1 MLYDK
6 DRRDLASTNSTAK
19 RKPETKPKLCDNV
32 NNASNCAGSSAN
44 SQPATSSTPTKS
56 QSGNGSS
63 PQQLNIL
70 NFKSS
75 VFDKSKRKLLKLL
88 LKLKEE
94 EKNENNDLN
103 GIRIRKDCQLLAR
116 YIKEEKLSY
125 LILKLHPQ
133 NRGYSISLKKVYDKG
148 SAKQQQQQQQTS
160 SPASA
165 PVLET
170 IKLPYEESELLDYI
184 DNEQIPPMLVD
195 VLDSNCDSDEHLDL
209 FHFGKLFVEIQDYR
223 KNANVNN
230 QNYESKFVLL
240 RPTAQTIFSDVEK
253 LTTFDFNPNSCAFQR
268 SWSDEEKLELES
280 KLVLATSD
288 PICLDPSPLTFLS
301 SNQLNYEKKWL
312 NNDRIRSVCKR
323 SSQLYLNRTEKL
335 SQLPAPKH
343 LELFDFIRKKHAEK
357 HVDIARDK
365 VNKRVSILA
374 NGKLL
379 ACRRN

>member
-1 MLYDK
+1 M
-6 DRRDLASTNSTAK
+6 ASNHSTNK
-19 RKPETKPKLCDNV
+19 RRPETKPKLCDNI
-32 NNASNCAGSSAN
+32 NSTASSSNGALPSAN
-44 SQPATSSTPTKS
+44 GHPATSASLTPTKS

-63 PQQLNIL
+63 SQQLNVL

-103 GIRIRKDCQLLAR
+103 GIRIRKDCQLLSR
-116 YIKEEKLSY
+116 YIKEEKLSH

-133 NRGYSISLKKVYDKG
+133 NQGYSISLKKVYDRS
-148 SAKQQQQQQQTS
+148 SAKQQTG
-160 SPASA
+160 SPAA
-165 PVLET
+165 AQVLET

-209 FHFGKLFVEIQDYR
+209 FHFGQLFVEIQDYR

-230 QNYESKFVLL
+230 QNYESRFVLL

-268 SWSDEEKLELES
+268 Y
-280 KLVLATSD
+280 V
-288 PICLDPSPLTFLS
+288 
-301 SNQLNYEKKWL
+301 
-312 NNDRIRSVCKR
+312 
-323 SSQLYLNRTEKL
+323 
-335 SQLPAPKH
+335 
-343 LELFDFIRKKHAEK
+343 
-357 HVDIARDK
+357 
-365 VNKRVSILA
+365 
-374 NGKLL
+374 
-379 ACRRN
+379 

>member
-1 MLYDK
+1 MTTK
-6 DRRDLASTNSTAK
+6 RR
-19 RKPETKPKLCDNV
+19 PETKPKLCDNV
-32 NNASNCAGSSAN
+32 NNTNCGAASSAV
-44 SQPATSSTPTKS
+44 SQPATSASSTPTKS

-63 PQQLNIL
+63 PQQLNVL

-103 GIRIRKDCQLLAR
+103 GIRIRKDCQLLSR

-133 NRGYSISLKKVYDKG
+133 NQGYSISLKKVYDK
-148 SAKQQQQQQQTS
+148 SASKQAS
-160 SPASA
+160 SPVSA
-165 PVLET
+165 LVLET
-170 IKLPYEESELLDYI
+170 IKLPYEENELLDYI

-230 QNYESKFVLL
+230 QTYESKFVLL

-288 PICLDPSPLTFLS
+288 PICLDPNPLTFLS

-312 NNDRIRSVCKR
+312 NNDRIRSVCKK
-323 SSQLYLNRTEKL
+323 SSQLCLNRTEKF

-343 LELFDFIRKKHAEK
+343 LELFDFIRKKHSEK

-365 VNKRVSILA
+365 VNKRVTILMVFGSFVYFSML
-374 NGKLL
+374 NQMLSF
-379 ACRRN
+379 RSRSDQ

>member
-1 MLYDK
+1 M
-6 DRRDLASTNSTAK
+6 
-19 RKPETKPKLCDNV
+19 NV
-32 NNASNCAGSSAN
+32 
-44 SQPATSSTPTKS
+44 
-56 QSGNGSS
+56 
-63 PQQLNIL
+63 L

-75 VFDKSKRKLLKLL
+75 VFDRSKRKLLKLL
-88 LKLKEE
+88 LKLQEE

-103 GIRIRKDCQLLAR
+103 GIRIRKDCQLLSR

-133 NRGYSISLKKVYDKG
+133 NQGYSISLKKVYDRG
-148 SAKQQQQQQQTS
+148 TTKQQQQQAS
-160 SPASA
+160 SPVITSQ
-165 PVLET
+165 VLET

-253 LTTFDFNPNSCAFQR
+253 LTTFDFNPNSIQR
-268 SWSDEEKLELES
+268 SWSDEEKLELEA

-288 PICLDPSPLTFLS
+288 PICLDPNPLTFLS

-312 NNDRIRSVCKR
+312 NNERIRSVCKK
-323 SSQLYLNRTEKL
+323 SSQLHVNRAEKF

-343 LELFDFIRKKHAEK
+343 LELFDFIKRKHSEK

-365 VNKRVSILA
+365 VNKRVMRFWFFENSRQFSLTSFLSFA
-374 NGKLL
+374 SPRLMTTCLL
-379 ACRRN
+379 RRSHWRCPSHAWTMFASTRNPLRFRSRTTTHW